1 MLIRVADK
9 VYISRDS
16 NDTVLYVTETG
27 GNAVVSFS
35 NADVL
40 DLTVTG
46 KTSQEVVAILNN
58 EVR

>member
-16 NDTVLYVTETG
+16 NDTVLYVTEAG

>member
-16 NDTVLYVTETG
+16 NDTVLYVTEAG
-27 GNAVVSFS
+27 GNAVVSFA